1 MPPAAG
7 ISLFGAGTA
16 IESVVF
22 RSAKSR
28 DFAEQNLPC
37 ARYFA
42 ERKTTIS
49 ISTSRFEFVLQSTG
63 NNTSLDWAPVLAH
76 TVPRRKSK
84 PERRMHYIL
93 MVFAAWLALAASASA
108 QLPASPIG
116 SGFDTLAIC
125 TPQLKQT
132 LGRWVEYRQSQGRKI
147 LLLDSRRFAKDNQTL
162 IRLAV
167 GQHPTIDHLVLVG
180 DAGDWQVEPTAL
192 LPTDFIL
199 ATVNV
204 NFGSEFDIATD
215 NTYGDLNDD
224 GTPELAVGRIAASD
238 AAQLDQYIDRLIAYE
253 GSHEKDENPDP
264 KISPDQSWKRRINLV
279 AGIVGFGQVTDTL
292 IENTTRK
299 IITDKIPGG
308 FQTSMTQG
316 SWRSPYCPDPRNF
329 SSTAVERF
337 NEGCMFWV
345 YLGHGE
351 RQRTDAMRVPKHQ
364 DGAKRPKQRYEIL
377 DGEAVKGLDCRC
389 GSPIAIFLACYA
401 GAIDSSQDCLAEQM
415 MKQPAG
421 PIAVVAGSRVTMPY
435 AMSLL
440 AMEMSDEYFH
450 GQCATV
456 GGLLMRAKQKMV
468 DTTAANADADPYRQ
482 MIETMGQTLS
492 PLPKMLNQEK
502 TEHLHLINLLG
513 DPLLRLQRPE
523 RVVIDSIAFQDD
535 GVSEERAISVSA
547 TSPFAGDLVA
557 ELVYRRDRFRTRP
570 KRRRKYD
577 PDEAALCAYQQQY
590 EQAHDLVCSDQSAR
604 ITEGAF
610 RVTLNVPAD
619 VRGDCR
625 VRLMLSGN
633 DADDLVRFAIG
644 SIDVDVPRIKT
655 NDRATRAA
663 TLIRQK

>member
-1 MPPAAG
+1 M
-7 ISLFGAGTA
+7 
-16 IESVVF
+16 
-22 RSAKSR
+22 
-28 DFAEQNLPC
+28 N
-37 ARYFA
+37 
-42 ERKTTIS
+42 
-49 ISTSRFEFVLQSTG
+49 
-63 NNTSLDWAPVLAH
+63 
-76 TVPRRKSK
+76 
-84 PERRMHYIL
+84 YIL
-93 MVFAAWLALAASASA
+93 KVFVAWLALAANASA
-108 QLPASPIG
+108 QLPTSQIG
-116 SGFDTLAIC
+116 SGHFDTLVIC

-132 LGRWVEYRQSQGRKI
+132 LGRWVDYRQSQGRKI
-147 LLLDSRRFAKDNQTL
+147 LLLDSQRFAKDNQTL
-162 IRLAV
+162 IRLAAR
-167 GQHPTIDHLVLVG
+167 QHPTIDHLVLVG
-180 DAGDWQVEPTAL
+180 DAGDWQAKPTAL
-192 LPTDFIL
+192 LPTDFVL

-224 GTPELAVGRIAASD
+224 GTPELAVGRIAATD
-238 AAQLDQYIDRLIAYE
+238 AAELDQYIDRVIAYE
-253 GSHEKDENPDP
+253 GGAATVATDRALS
-264 KISPDQSWKRRINLV
+264 DQSWKRRINLV
-279 AGIVGFGQVTDTL
+279 AGIGGFGQVTDTL

-351 RQRTDAMRVPKHQ
+351 RQRLDALRVPKQ
-364 DGAKRPKQRYEIL
+364 ENGSKRRFEIL
-377 DGEAVKGLDCRC
+377 DSESVKGLDCRH
-389 GSPIAIFLACYA
+389 GSPIALFLACYA

-456 GGLLMRAKQKMV
+456 GNLLMQAKQKMV
-468 DTTAANADADPYRQ
+468 NTTDSNADTDPYRQ

-492 PLPKMLNQEK
+492 PLPKMLSQEK

-523 RVVIDSIAFQDD
+523 RVIIDSLAIQDD
-535 GVSEERAISVSA
+535 GASEERSISVSG
-547 TSPFAGDLVA
+547 TSPFAGSLEA

-570 KRRRKYD
+570 KRRRKFD
-577 PDEAALCAYQQQY
+577 PDETALCAYQQQY
-590 EQAHDLVCSDQSAR
+590 DEAHDLVCSDQSSK
-604 ITEGAF
+604 IGAGDF
-610 RVTLNVPAD
+610 SVTLNVPVG

-625 VRLMLSGN
+625 VRLMLSGK
-633 DADDLVRFAIG
+633 DTDDLARFAIG
-644 SIDVDVPRIKT
+644 SIDVAVPRTKST
-655 NDRATRAA
+655 DRATRSAA
-663 TLIRQK
+663 LIRQK